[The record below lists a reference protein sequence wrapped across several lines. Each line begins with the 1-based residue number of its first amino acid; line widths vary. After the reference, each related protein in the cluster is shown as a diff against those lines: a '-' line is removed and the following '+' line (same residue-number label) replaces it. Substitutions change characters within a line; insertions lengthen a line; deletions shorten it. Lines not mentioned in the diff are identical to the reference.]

1 MELKRMTKKRSFWV
15 AVFALLGATGYGLAP
30 ELAAVL
36 PDILSG
42 LSTEMQGSPPEG
54 GIPSGQ

>member
-1 MELKRMTKKRSFWV
+1 MTKKRSFWV

-36 PDILSG
+36 PDILSS
-42 LSTEMQGSPPEG
+42 LSTEMQGSPPPPEG